1 MELLTQTHR
10 EKQMKNYL
18 KVKAMSLASEAK
30 IIRKQEKQRA
40 KQLRHALKF
49 NYTRAADYHDAVR
62 TGLYLHRIG
71 IVREEA
77 RATNIAYGFL
87 RNKKY
92 SQIESFT
99 YNPPDWARVEELVMK
114 YAERTSPRYNRP
126 VEEVFKAWKEDA
138 IMYIMHTHDVHFQE
152 ETEPV
157 LEKKQ
162 KFLGWILGDPWG

>member
-1 MELLTQTHR
+1 
-10 EKQMKNYL
+10 MKNYL
-18 KVKAMSLASEAK
+18 KVKAMSLAAEAK
-30 IIRKQEKQRA
+30 IIRNQEKQRT

-49 NYTRAADYHDAVR
+49 NYARAAEYHDTVR

-92 SQIESFT
+92 SQIESYT

-114 YAERTSPRYNRP
+114 YAERNSPRYNRP
-126 VEEVFKAWKEDA
+126 VEEAFKAWKEDA
-138 IMYIMHTHDVHFQE
+138 VMYIMHTHDPLQE
-152 ETEPV
+152 DEEPN
-157 LEKKQ
+157 EKLIQLLKEP
-162 KFLGWILGDPWG
+162 KPEENAKSFLSRWIFG